1 MQKRAKSANEIK
13 VFFQIVVNLI
23 KNGKNFETCILDK
36 LTKYF
41 IGRNINIVSQFM
53 EMEEEQQARD
63 LEIRQV
69 IESSYYSIH
78 YQHIVMYLMTFPLT
92 LTIYNNTTFSCIDC
106 LIA

>member
-1 MQKRAKSANEIK
+1 MCKISPGYSLISSFFKSVQSAKLLQKRANSANERK

-69 IESSYYSIH
+69 IESSYLY
-78 YQHIVMYLMTFPLT
+78 YYT
-92 LTIYNNTTFSCIDC
+92 
-106 LIA
+106 